1 MEVTDVECQREST
14 EVVDNEGG
22 EDDQQDR
29 HQEPE
34 QPPEEARHTASNAHG
49 AQLPPNGQCMQAI
62 RPIPSYPVRTSHTSH
77 EVWAKQARAVLSAVS
92 HER

>member
-14 EVVDNEGG
+14 KVVDDEGG

-49 AQLPPNGQCMQAI
+49 GQLPPNGRCMPAI
-62 RPIPSYPVRTSHTSH
+62 RPILSYPARTSHTSH
-77 EVWAKQARAVLSAVS
+77 EVWAG
-92 HER
+92 